1 MRNGDFWTSVLV
13 AVSGARPCGL
23 LRGVALVALCFA
35 GPGAAWAQEAQIPD
49 GINVKAIEIV
59 GLQSVSEAFVRRAL
73 KTREGSP
80 FVRADVEA
88 DVRELL
94 RTRKFLI
101 ALASPRVEA
110 GEVVVTF
117 TLQEKPTIT
126 SVEIEGNK
134 KFKTEDLFEVTP
146 VAGSP
151 LDRYEIN
158 RGRDDIVQKY
168 KEKGYYYVE
177 VEVDEQ
183 LLQQEDRVVYRIV
196 EGPRV
201 RTRKIV
207 FEGNRAFGN
216 LRLLSLVQ
224 SQTYIWIFRAGALDE
239 DTAQRDAAAIQK
251 YYRDEGFLDA
261 RVGFRLD
268 FDPVKR
274 EDLTLVFVI
283 EEGERY
289 RVKDIVFEGAT
300 IFEEARLR
308 EQLKLEPETFLRN
321 QVVEEDV
328 KRVQDLYGEIGYIE
342 ARIETTPDFTEEPGY
357 VVLRYVIEE
366 NEQFRFG
373 RITIRGNEE
382 TKDEVVRRELLFYP
396 GQLYNAVEVRKAQ
409 QRIRETYLFNPDSV
423 DIQPIDVGGGEKEA
437 LITVEETETTRYLFG
452 FGISTDN
459 GLIGTLT
466 LDYRNFDL
474 FKFPRNFNEF
484 FRGKAFKG
492 DGQRMLIELE
502 PGTEVSRFRIS
513 FTEPYLFDMPVRFDA
528 SAFIFTRGRE
538 GYDETRYGVTFGL
551 SRRFRGGL
559 LDGYA
564 LEGST
569 RLELVEIDNVDSF
582 AARPIRE
589 AKGDNVLFGIK
600 GGIVRDTTDSR
611 VFPTEGYRVGFTW
624 EQVWVG
630 GEEKNWVF
638 GKPAISAAWYK
649 TMSTDILDRKSVLAL
664 RADAG
669 YIVGEA
675 PVFETFYAGGF
686 GSLRGWAYRTVSP
699 RRGIK
704 NQPVGGE
711 FLFLTGGEY
720 SFPLYGKEF
729 RGVLFCDMGTV
740 SNDFSLDSWRISV
753 GFGLRVQLNFLFGP
767 IPLVFDFGFPLN
779 PGDHETT
786 QIFQFAAGA
795 SF

>member
-1 MRNGDFWTSVLV
+1 MRNVPPSASVS
-13 AVSGARPCGL
+13 SGILGAHPFGLALGL
-23 LRGVALVALCFA
+23 LLAIFGVLAPRAARG
-35 GPGAAWAQEAQIPD
+35 QEASIPD
-49 GINVKAIEIV
+49 GVTVKAIEV
-59 GLQSVSEAFVRRAL
+59 LGLQSVSESFVRRAL
-73 KTREGSP
+73 KTREGAP

-101 ALASPRVEA
+101 ALASPRVEG
-110 GEVVVTF
+110 GEIIVTF

-126 SVEIEGNK
+126 TVEIEGNK
-134 KFKTEDLFEVTP
+134 KFTTEKLFEVTP

-158 RGRDDIVQKY
+158 RGRDDIIQKY
-168 KEKGYYYVE
+168 KEKGYYYVT
-177 VEVDEQ
+177 VEIDEPI
-183 LLQQEDRVVYRIV
+183 LQQENRVVYRIV

-201 RTRKIV
+201 RTRKIA
-207 FEGNRAFGN
+207 FEGNRSFGD
-216 LRLLSLVQ
+216 LRLVSLVQ

-251 YYRDEGFLDA
+251 YYRDEGYLDA
-261 RVGFRLD
+261 RVGYRLD

-283 EEGERY
+283 EEGDRY
-289 RVKDIVFEGAT
+289 KVKEITFEGTT
-300 IFEEARLR
+300 IFEETRLR
-308 EQLKLEPETFLRN
+308 EQLKIEPEAFLRD
-321 QVVEEDV
+321 QVVQEDV

-342 ARIETTPDFTEEPGY
+342 AEIDTQPDFVEEPGY

-366 NEQFRFG
+366 NEQYRFG

-382 TKDEVVRRELLFYP
+382 TKDEVIRRELLFYP
-396 GQLYNAVEVRKAQ
+396 GQLYNSVEVRKAQ
-409 QRIRETYLFNPDSV
+409 QRVRETYLFVPDKV
-423 DIQPIDVGGGEKEA
+423 DIQPIDAGEGEKEA
-437 LITVEETETTRYLFG
+437 LVTVEETETTRYLFG

-484 FRGKAFKG
+484 FRGRAFKG
-492 DGQRMLIELE
+492 DGQRLLVELE

-513 FTEPYLFDMPVRFDA
+513 FTEPYLFDMPIRFDT

-538 GYDETRYGVTFGL
+538 GYDETRYGLTFGL

-559 LDGYA
+559 LDGFA

-569 RLELVEIDNVDSF
+569 RVELVEIDNLDSF
-582 AARPIRE
+582 SARPIRE
-589 AKGDNVLFGIK
+589 AKGQNPLFAFK

-611 VFPTEGYRVGFTW
+611 AFPTQGYRVGFNW
-624 EQVWVG
+624 EQVWVA
-630 GEEKNWVF
+630 GEEKNWSF
-638 GKPAISAAWYK
+638 GKPSFSAAWYK
-649 TMSTDILDRKSVLAL
+649 TMSTDILNRKSVLGL
-664 RADAG
+664 RADVG
-669 YIVGEA
+669 YIVGDA
-675 PVFETFYAGGF
+675 PVFEKYYAGGF
-686 GSLRGWAYRTVSP
+686 GSLRGFSYRTISP

-704 NQPVGGE
+704 NQAVGGD

-720 SFPLYGKEF
+720 TFPLYGKEF

-740 SNDFSLDSWRISV
+740 SNDFSLDSWRIAV
-753 GFGLRVQLNFLFGP
+753 GFGLRVQLDFFGP

-779 PGDHETT
+779 PGDRENT